1 MPAESRQIPMERQ
14 KIYFNANCMI
24 LGPPPVA
31 PRKRLAAL
39 VVILPN
45 VAGLLKAWPGLLNL
59 TELVT
64 LNASA
69 RISTRRPSPIEN
81 SLETASSHS
90 QYPGPKTL
98 FAPRF
103 PKVPGAGCAN
113 AAAFSQGTH
122 GAGAHDFPLLGASVF
137 ARTWFGRC
145 VPVFPKTLPTGFA
158 RPVI

>member
-1 MPAESRQIPMERQ
+1 MTADGSATCKIAGGIDRRYSDRTRLYVQSSQNQHTLQ

-31 PRKRLAAL
+31 PRYRFWAL

-45 VAGLLKAWPGLLNL
+45 VAVWLRDWPGLLNL

-69 RISTRRPSPIEN
+69 RNSTRRPSPIEN

-90 QYPGPKTL
+90 Q
-98 FAPRF
+98 
-103 PKVPGAGCAN
+103 
-113 AAAFSQGTH
+113 
-122 GAGAHDFPLLGASVF
+122 
-137 ARTWFGRC
+137 
-145 VPVFPKTLPTGFA
+145 
-158 RPVI
+158 